1 MKIRLDGSRMLTRED
16 MYDHII
22 GQFKLSED
30 HGRNLDALWDF
41 LSTCAEYK
49 VELINSQ
56 EMLNSLQGYG
66 CKLLKCFFDADAEND
81 SFTFRLV

>member
-16 MYDHII
+16 MYNHII
-22 GQFKLSED
+22 SQFRLPED

-41 LSTCAEYK
+41 FTTCAGYK

-66 CKLLKCFFDADAEND
+66 CKLLKCLFDADAEND